1 MTERSEATGMQSTE
15 GRNIWGEF
23 ISLGEWGPLVDTY
36 MEDPSLGPIW
46 NVAPPEVDDREYDA
60 IYIGGGAAGRFGS
73 AFLRARGGRQL
84 VIDKWPFLGGSC
96 PHEACVPHHV
106 FSEAARM
113 LDYARLMSNKYW
125 CEDYE
130 DVKKRASIIE
140 IRDGFLKSRGSA
152 HGIMNFQS
160 KEQLNME
167 YVLNAPATVIDKNT
181 VEVAGRV
188 FTCKNLV
195 LSIGARPIAPDV
207 PGTQLKGVVNFATM
221 LDPAWLDFEPN
232 RCVVIGGGKT
242 AIEYGSFFQATGCAT
257 TIVTRSQLMRT
268 KGLHHVDEDMR
279 TWVEDAMKRRGIDIL
294 DHMEPVSINGVDRVE
309 SVTYRNMTTHEEF
322 TTACDMVFLGT
333 GERPL
338 TDEFAHLGCATDD
351 KGHFLV
357 DATMQT
363 SVPGVYACGD
373 MIPGPREMFKARKS
387 GIVAARNIMGEHVE
401 YEIEGMYPDFLHS
414 TYEVVWTGLSEA
426 EAREQYS
433 NVVVIKLPPDGVPR
447 EDCALPVGDGSMFF
461 ALEGMGENGL
471 LKSVI
476 DGDSRKILGLQFVAF
491 GVRNAFQYL
500 DYLLHKMPG
509 GFSADQMA
517 DVNELFLNEGFP
529 QLHRLRV
536 GGPLRDL

>member
-1 MTERSEATGMQSTE
+1 MSERSEPFGTD
-15 GRNIWGEF
+15 IWGKF
-23 ISLGEWGPLVDTY
+23 IELADWGPLVDEY
-36 MEDPSLGPIW
+36 LQDPAKGPIV
-46 NVAPPEVDDREYDA
+46 NVAPPEVDDRDYDA
-60 IYIGGGAAGRFGS
+60 IFIGGGAAGRFGS

-130 DVKKRASIIE
+130 NVKKRASILA
-140 IRDGFLKSRGSA
+140 IRDGFLRSRGAA

-167 YVLNAPATVIDKNT
+167 YILNAEAKVLGKAGPGGLFA
-181 VEVAGRV
+181 VEVAGRI
-188 FTCKNLV
+188 FRAKNLV
-195 LSIGARPIAPDV
+195 LSIGARPTAPEV
-207 PGTQLKGVVNFATM
+207 PGTGLKGVVNFATM

-242 AIEYGSFFQATGCAT
+242 AIEYGSFFQATGCRT
-257 TIVTRSQLMRT
+257 TILTRSQLMRT

-279 TWVEDAMKRRGIDIL
+279 RWVEDAMKRRGIDIL
-294 DHMEPVSINGVDRVE
+294 DNMEPVSINGTDRVTG
-309 SVTYRNMTTHEEF
+309 VTYRDMTTHEEF
-322 TTACDMVFLGT
+322 TVECDMVFLGT
-333 GERPL
+333 GEKPL
-338 TDEFAHLGCATDD
+338 SEEFALLGLDLD
-351 KGHFLV
+351 EKGHILV
-357 DATMQT
+357 DKTMRT

-373 MIPGPREMFKARKS
+373 MIPGAREMFKARKS
-387 GIVAARNIMGEHVE
+387 GVTAARNIMGEHTE
-401 YEIEGMYPDFLHS
+401 YERENYPDFLHS
-414 TYEVVWTGLSEA
+414 TYEVVWTGLSEE
-426 EAREQYS
+426 EARAQYP
-433 NVVVIKLPPDGVPR
+433 NVVTIKLPPDGVRR
-447 EDCALPVGDGSMFF
+447 EDSALPVGDGSMFF
-461 ALEGMGENGL
+461 ALEGMGEAGL

-500 DYLLHKMPG
+500 DYLIHKWPG
-509 GFSADQMA
+509 GFTADQMA
-517 DVNELFLNEGFP
+517 DVNELFLNEGYP

>member
-1 MTERSEATGMQSTE
+1 MGSDQHSRGNESV
-15 GRNIWGEF
+15 GRDIWNEF
-23 ISLGEWGPLVDTY
+23 IPLGEWGPLVDEY
-36 MEDPSLGPIW
+36 LVDPAKGPII
-46 NVAPPEVDDREYDA
+46 NIAPPEVDDREYDA
-60 IYIGGGAAGRFGS
+60 IFIGGGAAGRFGS

-113 LDYARLMSNKYW
+113 LDYARIMSNKYW
-125 CEDYE
+125 NEDYE
-130 DVKKRASIIE
+130 NVKKRASILE
-140 IRDGFLKSRGSA
+140 IRDGFLRTRGAA

-167 YVLNAPATVIDKNT
+167 YILNAEAKVIDKNT
-181 VEVAGRV
+181 VQAAGRT
-188 FTCKNLV
+188 FKCKNLV
-195 LSIGARPIAPDV
+195 LAIGARPTPPDV
-207 PGTQLKGVVNFATM
+207 PGTTLKGVVNFHSM

-232 RCVVIGGGKT
+232 KCVVIGGGKT
-242 AIEYGSFFQATGCAT
+242 AIEYGSFFQATGCGT
-257 TIVTRSQLMRT
+257 TILTRSQLMRT
-268 KGLHHVDEDMR
+268 KGLIHVDEDMR
-279 TWVEDAMKRRGIDIL
+279 LWVENAMKRRGIDL
-294 DHMEPVSINGVDRVE
+294 QDDVEPVSINGESRVE
-309 SVTYRNMTTHEEF
+309 SVTYRNMTTKQEF
-322 TTACDMVFLGT
+322 TVDCDMVFLGT

-338 TDEFAHLGCATDD
+338 SDQFEVLGMELDE
-351 KGHFLV
+351 KGHIIV

-387 GIVAARNIMGEHVE
+387 GVTAARNIMGEHIE
-401 YEIEGMYPDFLHS
+401 YVFDDYPDFLHS

-426 EAREQYS
+426 EARAQYP
-433 NVVVIKLPPDGVPR
+433 NVVTIKLPPDGVDPK
-447 EDCALPVGDGSMFF
+447 DCALPVGDGSMFF
-461 ALEGMGENGL
+461 ALEGNGENGL

-476 DGDSRKILGLQFVAF
+476 DADSRRVLGLQFVAF

-500 DYLLHKMPG
+500 DYLLRMPG
-509 GFSADQMA
+509 GFTADQMA
-517 DVNELFLNEGFP
+517 DVNELFLNEGYP

>member
-1 MTERSEATGMQSTE
+1 MTTQ
-15 GRNIWGEF
+15 GRDIWNEF
-23 ISLGEWGPLVDTY
+23 ISLKDWGPLVDEY
-36 MEDPSLGPIW
+36 LRNPDLGPILC
-46 NVAPPEVDDREYDA
+46 VAPPEVDDREYDA
-60 IYIGGGAAGRFGS
+60 IFIGGGAAGRFGS

-130 DVKKRASIIE
+130 NVKKRASILE

-167 YVLNAPATVIDKNT
+167 YILNAEAKVIDKNT
-181 VEVAGRV
+181 VEAAGRT
-188 FTCKNLV
+188 FKCKNLV
-195 LSIGARPIAPDV
+195 LAIGARPTPPDI
-207 PGTQLKGVVNFATM
+207 PGTALKGVVNFASM
-221 LDPAWLDFEPN
+221 LDPEWLDFEPN
-232 RCVVIGGGKT
+232 KCVVIGGGKT
-242 AIEYGSFFQATGCAT
+242 AIEYGSFFQATGCQT
-257 TIVTRSQLMRT
+257 MILTRSQLMRT

-279 TWVEDAMKRRGIDIL
+279 RWVEDAMKRRGIDIL
-294 DHMEPVSINGVDRVE
+294 DNMEPVSINGTDRVE

-322 TTACDMVFLGT
+322 TEPCDMVFLGT
-333 GERPL
+333 GEKPL
-338 TDEFAHLGCATDD
+338 SDQFAVLGLDLDE
-351 KGHFLV
+351 KGHILV
-357 DATMQT
+357 DKTMQT

-373 MIPGPREMFKARKS
+373 MIPGAREMFKARKS
-387 GIVAARNIMGEHVE
+387 GVTAARNIMGEYTE
-401 YEIEGMYPDFLHS
+401 YEHENYPDFLHS
-414 TYEVVWTGLSEA
+414 TYEVVWTGLSEE
-426 EAREQYS
+426 EARAQYP
-433 NVVVIKLPPDGVPR
+433 NVVTIKLPPDGVDR
-447 EDCALPVGDGSMFF
+447 RDSALPVGDGSMFF
-461 ALEGMGENGL
+461 ALENMGEAGL

-500 DYLLHKMPG
+500 DYLIHKWPG
-509 GFSADQMA
+509 GFTADMMA
-517 DVNELFLNEGFP
+517 DVNELFLNEGYP

>member
-1 MTERSEATGMQSTE
+1 MVAE
-15 GRNIWGEF
+15 GRNIWDEF
-23 ISLGEWGPLVDTY
+23 IPLGEWGALVDTY
-36 MEDPSLGPIW
+36 MENPELGPIW

-60 IYIGGGAAGRFGS
+60 IFIGGGAAGRFGS

-130 DVKKRASIIE
+130 NVKKRASILE

-160 KEQLNME
+160 KYQLNME

-181 VEVAGRV
+181 VEVAGR
-188 FTCKNLV
+188 TYKCKNLV
-195 LSIGARPIAPDV
+195 LSIGARPTPPDV
-207 PGTQLKGVVNFATM
+207 PGTQLKGVVNFHSM
-221 LDPAWLDFEPN
+221 LDTEWLDFEPN
-232 RCVVIGGGKT
+232 KCVVIGGGKT
-242 AIEYGSFFQATGCAT
+242 AIEYGSFFQATGCQT
-257 TIVTRSQLMRT
+257 TILTRSQLMRT
-268 KGLHHVDEDMR
+268 AGLIHVDEDMR
-279 TWVEDAMKRRGIDIL
+279 LWVEDAMKRRGIEIFDG
-294 DHMEPVSINGVDRVE
+294 MEPVSINGTDKVE
-309 SVTYRNMTTHEEF
+309 SVTYRNMTTKEEF
-322 TTACDMVFLGT
+322 TVDCDMVFLGT

-338 TDEFAHLGCATDD
+338 SEQFDHLGLDLD
-351 KGHFLV
+351 EKGHILV
-357 DATMQT
+357 DSTMQT

-387 GIVAARNIMGEHVE
+387 GVTAARNIMGEHVE
-401 YEIEGMYPDFLHS
+401 YTFEDYPDFLHS

-426 EAREQYS
+426 EAREKYE
-433 NVVVIKLPPDGVPR
+433 NVVCIKLPPDGVDR
-447 EDCALPVGDGSMFF
+447 KDCALPIGDGSMFF
-461 ALEGMGENGL
+461 GLEGMGEAGL

-476 DGDSRKILGLQFVAF
+476 DADSRKILGLQFVAF

-500 DYLLHKMPG
+500 DYLMRMPG
-509 GFSADQMA
+509 GFTADQMA
-517 DVNELFLNEGFP
+517 DVNELFLNEGYP